1 MRRHPVIL
9 GMVLLLLLGVVFF
22 VLVYGL
28 GLGNG
33 STRFFSL
40 RPRIGVV
47 PVEGIIV
54 DSRDVIRQLEA
65 FAENK
70 SIHAVVL
77 RINSPGGGVSPSQEI
92 YQAICDLKKQKK
104 VVASMGSIAASGGYL
119 IASAADRIMANP
131 GSITG
136 SISTVMHFANI
147 EALMNKVGVRSS
159 VVKSGQYKDIG
170 SPVRAMT
177 PAEATLLQELVDDI
191 SDQFIRTVAANRGVP
206 IKVVRQIADGRIFSG
221 RQAMAWG
228 LVDVLG
234 GLNEAIMLA
243 GKLSGI
249 EGKPEAIY
257 PKQQKSGL
265 LKYLLEIIAL
275 DLVES
280 TGRQL
285 TQPKG
290 AQYLHQ

>member
-1 MRRHPVIL
+1 M
-9 GMVLLLLLGVVFF
+9 GMALLLLLGIVFF
-22 VLVYGL
+22 VVVYGL
-28 GLGNG
+28 GLLTG
-33 STRFFSL
+33 STRSFSL
-40 RPRIGVV
+40 HPKIGVV

-54 DSRDVIRQLEA
+54 DSRDVIRQIEA

-70 SIHAVVL
+70 SIQAVVL

-92 YQAICDLKKQKK
+92 YQAICELKKQKK

-136 SISTVMHFANI
+136 SISTVMHFANV
-147 EALMNKVGVRSS
+147 EELMKKVGVRSS
-159 VVKSGQYKDIG
+159 VVKSGPYKDIG

-177 PAEATLLQELVDDI
+177 PAEAALLQELVDDI
-191 SDQFIRTVAANRGVP
+191 SDQFVRTVAAERGVP
-206 IKVVRQIADGRIFSG
+206 VEKIKQIADGRIFSG
-221 RQAMAWG
+221 RQAMALG

-234 GLNEAIMLA
+234 GLNEAILLA
-243 GKLSGI
+243 GKLSGS

-257 PKQQKSGL
+257 PQKPKSGL
-265 LKYLLEIIAL
+265 LKYLLEIVAV

-280 TGRQL
+280 TSRQL
-285 TQPKG
+285 TPLRG